1 VKPAA
6 KHALRWIFSI
16 AMLAAVILYGR
27 TIDWATAW
35 GAIRTASWPI
45 LLVATLANFVTLAA
59 KALTWW
65 IFLRA
70 VGVPSLSLATKAT
83 VAGAGLN
90 NILVAN
96 SGEAARVV
104 FVTRASG
111 ASSAAVLAALA
122 LERLFDL
129 IGYIVLIASAAYLF
143 PMPNEVGRWRF
154 AAVGVLLGIV
164 VLFGVLL
171 RRAPEI
177 AVATVYPATIVGRVR
192 SYLGRFMGNIRYIL
206 TMQRITLAMLLSLV
220 NWAAQIATYHLVA
233 VAAHFPISVVGS
245 VTTLIT
251 ANVGFL
257 VRATPGNV
265 GVFQVVYGVTAQALG
280 LDKASAVAVALLLQF
295 IQNVPVTLLAIAIA
309 PDLLLHWRDKRG
321 TAAPD
326 ANNNRR
332 ATDPASSIEVDGDI
346 AQ

>member
-1 VKPAA
+1 
-6 KHALRWIFSI
+6 
-16 AMLAAVILYGR
+16 
-27 TIDWATAW
+27 
-35 GAIRTASWPI
+35 
-45 LLVATLANFVTLAA
+45 
-59 KALTWW
+59 

-70 VGVPSLSLATKAT
+70 VGVPSLSLAVKAT

-111 ASSAAVLAALA
+111 APSAAVLAALA

-129 IGYIVLIASAAYLF
+129 IGYIVLMASAAYFL
-143 PMPNEVGRWRF
+143 PMPHEVARWRF
-154 AAVGVLLGIV
+154 AAVGVLLGMIA
-164 VLFGVLL
+164 LFGVLL
-171 RRAPEI
+171 RRSPGIVA
-177 AVATVYPATIVGRVR
+177 ATVYPSTLVGRVR
-192 SYLGRFMGNIRYIL
+192 TYLDRFMVSVRSIL
-206 TMQRITLAMLLSLV
+206 TLQRICLAMLLSLV

-233 VAAHFPISVVGS
+233 VAAHFPISIVGS

-265 GVFQVVYGVTAQALG
+265 GVFQVVYGVTAEALG
-280 LDKASAVAVALLLQF
+280 LDKASAVAVALLLQL
-295 IQNVPVTLLAIAIA
+295 IQNLPVTLLAIAIA

-326 ANNNRR
+326 GTQNRR
-332 ATDPASSIEVDGDI
+332 ASDSA
-346 AQ
+346 AW

>member
-1 VKPAA
+1 VTPRTKI
-6 KHALRWIFSI
+6 ALRWIFSI
-16 AMLAAVILYGR
+16 AMLVAVVLYGR
-27 TIDWATAW
+27 TINWTAAW
-35 GAIRTASWPI
+35 FAIRSASWPI
-45 LLVATLANFVTLAA
+45 LLVATLVNFITLGA
-59 KALTWW
+59 KAVTWW

-70 VGVPSLSLATKAT
+70 VGVPSLSLAVKAT

-111 ASSAAVLAALA
+111 APSAAVLAALA

-129 IGYIVLIASAAYLF
+129 IGYIALMASAAYFL
-143 PMPNEVGRWRF
+143 PMPHEVARWRF
-154 AAVGVLLGIV
+154 AAVGVLLGMI

-171 RRAPEI
+171 RRSPGIVA
-177 AVATVYPATIVGRVR
+177 ATVYPSTLVGRVR
-192 SYLGRFMGNIRYIL
+192 TYLDRFMVSVRSIL
-206 TMQRITLAMLLSLV
+206 TLQRICLAMLLSLV

-233 VAAHFPISVVGS
+233 VAAHFPISIVGS

-265 GVFQVVYGVTAQALG
+265 GVFQVVYGVTAEALG
-280 LDKASAVAVALLLQF
+280 LDKASAVAVALLLQL
-295 IQNVPVTLLAIAIA
+295 IQNLPVTLLAIAIA

-326 ANNNRR
+326 GTRKRR
-332 ATDPASSIEVDGDI
+332 ASDSA
-346 AQ
+346 A

>member
-1 VKPAA
+1 MTRGA
-6 KHALRWIFSI
+6 KKALRWIFSI
-16 AMLAAVILYGR
+16 AMLVAVVLYGR
-27 TIDWATAW
+27 TIDWTTAW
-35 GAIRTASWPI
+35 SAIRSASWPI
-45 LLVATLANFVTLAA
+45 LLVATLVNFITLGA
-59 KALTWW
+59 KAVTWW

-70 VGVPSLSLATKAT
+70 VGVPSLSLAVKAT

-111 ASSAAVLAALA
+111 APSAAVLAALA

-129 IGYIVLIASAAYLF
+129 IGYIALMASAAYFL
-143 PMPNEVGRWRF
+143 PMPHEVARWRF
-154 AAVGVLLGIV
+154 AAVGVLLGMI

-171 RRAPEI
+171 RRSPGI
-177 AVATVYPATIVGRVR
+177 AAATVYPSTLVGRVR
-192 SYLGRFMGNIRYIL
+192 TYLDRFMVSVRSIL
-206 TMQRITLAMLLSLV
+206 TLQRICLAMLLSLV

-233 VAAHFPISVVGS
+233 VAAHFPISIVGS

-265 GVFQVVYGVTAQALG
+265 GVFQVVYGVTADALG
-280 LDKASAVAVALLLQF
+280 LDKASAVAVALLLQL
-295 IQNVPVTLLAIAIA
+295 IQNLPVTLLAIAIA

-326 ANNNRR
+326 GTQHRR
-332 ATDPASSIEVDGDI
+332 ASDTTE
-346 AQ
+346 

>member
-1 VKPAA
+1 MTRGA
-6 KHALRWIFSI
+6 KKALRWIFSI
-16 AMLAAVILYGR
+16 AMLVAVVLYGR
-27 TIDWATAW
+27 TIDWITAW
-35 GAIRTASWPI
+35 SAIRSASWPI
-45 LLVATLANFVTLAA
+45 LLVATLVNFITLGA
-59 KALTWW
+59 KAVTWW

-70 VGVPSLSLATKAT
+70 VGVPSLSLAVKAT

-111 ASSAAVLAALA
+111 APSAAVLAALA

-129 IGYIVLIASAAYLF
+129 IGYIALMASAAYFL
-143 PMPNEVGRWRF
+143 PMPHEVARWRF
-154 AAVGVLLGIV
+154 AAVGVLLGMI

-171 RRAPEI
+171 RRSPGI
-177 AVATVYPATIVGRVR
+177 AAATVYPSTLVGRVR
-192 SYLGRFMGNIRYIL
+192 TYLDRFMVSVRSIVTL
-206 TMQRITLAMLLSLV
+206 QRICLAMLLSLV

-233 VAAHFPISVVGS
+233 VAAHFPISIVGS

-280 LDKASAVAVALLLQF
+280 LDKAAAVAVALLLQF
-295 IQNVPVTLLAIAIA
+295 IQNLPVTLLAVAIA

-321 TAAPD
+321 TAAT
-326 ANNNRR
+326 NESQHRR
-332 ATDPASSIEVDGDI
+332 AIDSEE
-346 AQ
+346 

>member
-1 VKPAA
+1 MKPAA
-6 KHALRWIFSI
+6 KRALRWLFTL
-16 AMLAAVILYGR
+16 AMLVAVVLYGR

-35 GAIRTASWPI
+35 MAIRSASWPI
-45 LLVATLANFVTLAA
+45 LLIATLANFVTLAA

-65 IFLRA
+65 IFLRP
-70 VGVPSLSLATKAT
+70 VGVPSLSLAVKAT

-96 SGEAARVV
+96 SGDAARVV

-111 ASSAAVLAALA
+111 APSAAVLAALA

-129 IGYIVLIASAAYLF
+129 IGYIVLMAGAAYLL
-143 PMPNEVGRWRF
+143 PMPHEVARWRF
-154 AAVGVLLGIV
+154 VAVGVLLGIV

-171 RRAPEI
+171 RRSPAI
-177 AVATVYPATIVGRVR
+177 AAVTMYPATVVGRVR
-192 SYLGRFMGNIRYIL
+192 TYLDRFMGSVRDIL
-206 TMQRITLAMLLSLV
+206 TLERISLAMLLSLV

-233 VAAHFPISVVGS
+233 VAAHFPISIVGS

-280 LDKASAVAVALLLQF
+280 LDKASAVAVALLLQL
-295 IQNVPVTLLAIAIA
+295 IQNVPVTLLAMVIA
-309 PDLLLHWRDKRG
+309 PDLILHWRDKRVA
-321 TAAPD
+321 AAPD
-326 ANNNRR
+326 VAPDVAPRRR
-332 ATDPASSIEVDGDI
+332 ASDGFPGEH
-346 AQ
+346 

>member
-1 VKPAA
+1 MTPRA
-6 KHALRWIFSI
+6 KTALRWIFSI
-16 AMLAAVILYGR
+16 AMLVAIVLYGR
-27 TIDWATAW
+27 TIDWTAAW
-35 GAIRTASWPI
+35 SAIRSASWPI
-45 LLVATLANFVTLAA
+45 LLVATLVNFITLGA
-59 KALTWW
+59 KAVTWW

-70 VGVPSLSLATKAT
+70 VGVPSLSLAVKAT

-96 SGEAARVV
+96 SGEAAKVV

-111 ASSAAVLAALA
+111 APSAAVLAALA

-129 IGYIVLIASAAYLF
+129 IGYIALMASAAYFL
-143 PMPNEVGRWRF
+143 PMPHEVARWRF
-154 AAVGVLLGIV
+154 AAVGVLLGMI

-171 RRAPEI
+171 RRSPGIVA
-177 AVATVYPATIVGRVR
+177 ATVYPSTLVGRVR
-192 SYLGRFMGNIRYIL
+192 TYLDKFMVSVRSIL
-206 TMQRITLAMLLSLV
+206 TLQRICLAMLLSLV

-233 VAAHFPISVVGS
+233 VAAHFPISIVGS

-251 ANVGFL
+251 ANVGFV

-265 GVFQVVYGVTAQALG
+265 GLFQVVYGVTAEALG
-280 LDKASAVAVALLLQF
+280 LDKAQAVAVALLLQL
-295 IQNVPVTLLAIAIA
+295 IQNLPVTLLAIAIA

-326 ANNNRR
+326 GTQNRR
-332 ATDPASSIEVDGDI
+332 ASDSA
-346 AQ
+346 A

>member
-1 VKPAA
+1 
-6 KHALRWIFSI
+6 
-16 AMLAAVILYGR
+16 MLVAVVLYGR
-27 TIDWATAW
+27 TIDWTAAW
-35 GAIRTASWPI
+35 SAIRSASWPI
-45 LLVATLANFVTLAA
+45 LLVATLVNFITLGA
-59 KALTWW
+59 KAVTWW

-70 VGVPSLSLATKAT
+70 VGVPSLSLAVKAT

-111 ASSAAVLAALA
+111 APSAAVLAALA

-129 IGYIVLIASAAYLF
+129 IGYIALMASAAYFL
-143 PMPNEVGRWRF
+143 PMPHEVARWRF
-154 AAVGVLLGIV
+154 AAVGVLLGMI

-171 RRAPEI
+171 RRSPGIVA
-177 AVATVYPATIVGRVR
+177 ATVYPSTLVGRVR
-192 SYLGRFMGNIRYIL
+192 TYLDKFMVSVRSIL
-206 TMQRITLAMLLSLV
+206 TLQRICLAMLLSLV

-233 VAAHFPISVVGS
+233 VAAHFPISIVGS

-251 ANVGFL
+251 ANVGFV

-265 GVFQVVYGVTAQALG
+265 GVFQVVYGVTAEALG

-295 IQNVPVTLLAIAIA
+295 IQNLPVTLLAIAIA
-309 PDLLLHWRDKRG
+309 PDLLLHWRDRRG
-321 TAAPD
+321 TAEPD
-326 ANNNRR
+326 GTQNRR
-332 ATDPASSIEVDGDI
+332 ASDSA
-346 AQ
+346 A

>member
-6 KHALRWIFSI
+6 KRALRWVFSI
-16 AMLAAVILYGR
+16 AMLVAVVLYGR

-35 GAIRTASWPI
+35 AAIRSASWPI
-45 LLVATLANFVTLAA
+45 LLIATLANFITLGA
-59 KALTWW
+59 KAVTWW

-70 VGVPSLSLATKAT
+70 VGVPSLSLAVKAT

-96 SGEAARVV
+96 SGDAARAV

-129 IGYIVLIASAAYLF
+129 IGYIVLIAGAAYLL
-143 PMPNEVGRWRF
+143 PMPHEVARWRL

-164 VLFGVLL
+164 VLLGVLL
-171 RRAPEI
+171 RRTPAI
-177 AVATVYPATIVGRVR
+177 AVVTVYPAGIVGRVR
-192 SYLGRFMGNIRYIL
+192 TYLDRFMGSVRHIL
-206 TMQRITLAMLLSLV
+206 TLERISLAMLLSLV

-233 VAAHFPISVVGS
+233 VAAHFPISIVGS

-265 GVFQVVYGVTAQALG
+265 GVFQVVYGVTAEALG
-280 LDKASAVAVALLLQF
+280 LNKDSAVAVALLLQV
-295 IQNVPVTLLAIAIA
+295 IQNVPVTLLAIVIA
-309 PDLLLHWRDKRG
+309 PDLLLHWRDRRVKVE
-321 TAAPD
+321 PD
-326 ANNNRR
+326 VTPRRR
-332 ATDPASSIEVDGDI
+332 ATDRES
-346 AQ
+346 

>member
-1 VKPAA
+1 VTSGTKQ
-6 KHALRWIFSI
+6 ALRWIFSI
-16 AMLAAVILYGR
+16 AMLVAVVLYGR
-27 TIDWATAW
+27 TIDWTAAW
-35 GAIRTASWPI
+35 AAIRSASLPI
-45 LLVATLANFVTLAA
+45 LAIATLANFITLAA
-59 KALTWW
+59 KAVTWW

-70 VGVPSLSLATKAT
+70 VGVPSLSLAVKAT

-96 SGEAARVV
+96 SGDAARVV
-104 FVTRASG
+104 FVPRASQ

-129 IGYIVLIASAAYLF
+129 IGYIVLMASAAFFL
-143 PMPNEVGRWRF
+143 PMPHEVARWRY
-154 AAVGVLLGIV
+154 AAVGVLLGVV

-171 RRAPEI
+171 RRSPGV
-177 AVATVYPATIVGRVR
+177 VAATIYPSTLFGRMRTYLDRFMISVR
-192 SYLGRFMGNIRYIL
+192 SIL
-206 TMQRITLAMLLSLV
+206 TLQRISLAMLLSLV

-233 VAAHFPISVVGS
+233 VAAHFPISIVGS

-265 GVFQVVYGVTAQALG
+265 GVFQMVYGVTAQALG
-280 LDKASAVAVALLLQF
+280 LDKASAVAVALLLQL
-295 IQNVPVTLLAIAIA
+295 IQNLPVTLLALVVA

-321 TAAPD
+321 SAAPD
-326 ANNNRR
+326 AAKGRR
-332 ATDPASSIEVDGDI
+332 ASDSVERAD
-346 AQ
+346 

>member
-1 VKPAA
+1 MKPGA
-6 KHALRWIFSI
+6 KKALRWIFSV
-16 AMLAAVILYGR
+16 AMLVAVVLYGR
-27 TIDWATAW
+27 TIDWTTAW
-35 GAIRTASWPI
+35 AAIRSASWPI
-45 LLVATLANFVTLAA
+45 LLIATLANFITLGA
-59 KALTWW
+59 KAVTWW

-70 VGVPSLSLATKAT
+70 VGVPSLSLAVKAT

-111 ASSAAVLAALA
+111 APGAAVLAALA

-129 IGYIVLIASAAYLF
+129 IGYIVLMASAAYFL
-143 PMPNEVGRWRF
+143 PMPHEVERWRF

-171 RRAPEI
+171 RRSPGI
-177 AVATVYPATIVGRVR
+177 AAATVHPATIVGRVR
-192 SYLGRFMGNIRYIL
+192 TYLDRFMVSVRNIL
-206 TMQRITLAMLLSLV
+206 TLQRICLAMLLSLL

-233 VAAHFPISVVGS
+233 VAAHFPISIVGS

-280 LDKASAVAVALLLQF
+280 LNKASAVAVALLLQL
-295 IQNVPVTLLAIAIA
+295 IQNLPVTLLALAIA

-326 ANNNRR
+326 AAQHRR
-332 ATDPASSIEVDGDI
+332 ATDREG
-346 AQ
+346 

>member
-1 VKPAA
+1 VKPVM
-6 KHALRWIFSI
+6 KRALQWIFSI

-27 TIDWATAW
+27 TIDWTTTWA
-35 GAIRTASWPI
+35 AIRSASWPI
-45 LLVATLANFVTLAA
+45 LLVAMLANFVTLGA
-59 KALTWW
+59 KAVTWW

-96 SGEAARVV
+96 SGEAARVL
-104 FVTRASG
+104 FVVRASG
-111 ASSAAVLAALA
+111 APSAAVLAALA

-129 IGYIVLIASAAYLF
+129 IGYIVLMAGAAYLL
-143 PMPNEVGRWRF
+143 PMPQQVARWRI
-154 AAVGVLLGIV
+154 AAVGVLLGLV
-164 VLFGVLL
+164 VLLAVLL
-171 RRAPEI
+171 RRSPEI
-177 AVATVYPATIVGRVR
+177 AAATVYPTTIVGRVR
-192 SYLGRFMGNIRYIL
+192 SYLARFMGSVRHIL
-206 TMQRITLAMLLSLV
+206 TIQRISLAMLLSLV

-233 VAAHFPISVVGS
+233 VAAHFPISIVGS

-280 LDKASAVAVALLLQF
+280 LDKAQAVAVALLLQF
-295 IQNVPVTLLAIAIA
+295 IQNVPVTLLAVAIA

-321 TAAPD
+321 TAAP
-326 ANNNRR
+326 NGSNNRR
-332 ATDPASSIEVDGDI
+332 ATDVEGDG
-346 AQ
+346 AK

>member
-1 VKPAA
+1 MTSGTK
-6 KHALRWIFSI
+6 KALRWAFSL
-16 AMLAAVILYGR
+16 AMLVAVVLYGR
-27 TIDWATAW
+27 TIDWSAAW
-35 GAIRTASWPI
+35 AAIRSASIPI

-70 VGVPSLSLATKAT
+70 VGVPSLALATKAT

-96 SGEAARVV
+96 SGDAARVV
-104 FVTRASG
+104 FVTRASQ

-129 IGYIVLIASAAYLF
+129 IGYIALMAGAAFFL
-143 PMPNEVGRWRF
+143 PMPHEVARWRF
-154 AAVGVLLGIV
+154 VAVGVLLGIV

-171 RRAPEI
+171 RRSPGAL
-177 AVATVYPATIVGRVR
+177 AATVYPSTLFGRAR
-192 SYLGRFMGNIRYIL
+192 SYLDRFMTSVRSIL
-206 TMQRITLAMLLSLV
+206 TLERIAFAMLLSLV

-233 VAAHFPISVVGS
+233 VAAHFPISLVGS

-280 LDKASAVAVALLLQF
+280 LDKASAVAVALLLQL
-295 IQNVPVTLLAIAIA
+295 IQNLPVTLLAVAIA
-309 PDLLLHWRDKRG
+309 PDLILHWRDKRG
-321 TAAPD
+321 SAEPD
-326 ANNNRR
+326 ASQKRR
-332 ATDPASSIEVDGDI
+332 ASDSMNRIP
-346 AQ
+346 

>member
-6 KHALRWIFSI
+6 KRALRWVFSI
-16 AMLAAVILYGR
+16 AMLVAVVLYGR

-35 GAIRTASWPI
+35 AAIRSASWPI
-45 LLVATLANFVTLAA
+45 LLIATLANFITLGA
-59 KALTWW
+59 KAVTWW

-70 VGVPSLSLATKAT
+70 VGVPSLSLAVKAT

-96 SGEAARVV
+96 SGDAARAV

-129 IGYIVLIASAAYLF
+129 IGYIVLMAGAAYLL
-143 PMPNEVGRWRF
+143 PMPHEVARWRL

-164 VLFGVLL
+164 VLLGVLL
-171 RRAPEI
+171 RRSPAI
-177 AVATVYPATIVGRVR
+177 AGVTVYPAGIVGRVR
-192 SYLGRFMGNIRYIL
+192 TYLDRFMGSVRHIL
-206 TMQRITLAMLLSLV
+206 TLERISLAMLLSLV
-220 NWAAQIATYHLVA
+220 NWAAQIVTYHLVA
-233 VAAHFPISVVGS
+233 VAAHFPISIVGS

-265 GVFQVVYGVTAQALG
+265 GVFQVVYGVTAEALG
-280 LDKASAVAVALLLQF
+280 LNKDSAVAVALLLQV
-295 IQNVPVTLLAIAIA
+295 IQNVPVTLLAIVIA
-309 PDLLLHWRDKRG
+309 PDLLLHWRDRRVKVE
-321 TAAPD
+321 PD
-326 ANNNRR
+326 VTPRRR
-332 ATDPASSIEVDGDI
+332 ATDRES
-346 AQ
+346 

>member
-1 VKPAA
+1 VSPAL
-6 KHALRWIFSI
+6 KHALRGIFSI

-27 TIDWATAW
+27 TIDWTSAW
-35 GAIRTASWPI
+35 TAIRTASWPI
-45 LLVATLANFVTLAA
+45 LLIATLANFVTLGA

-70 VGVPSLSLATKAT
+70 VGVPSLALATKAT

-96 SGEAARVV
+96 SGDAARVV

-111 ASSAAVLAALA
+111 APSAAVLAALA

-129 IGYIVLIASAAYLF
+129 IGYIVLMASAAYLL
-143 PMPNEVGRWRF
+143 PMPPEVERWRF
-154 AAVGVLLGIV
+154 AAVGVLLGIM
-164 VLFGVLL
+164 VLLGVLL

-192 SYLGRFMGNIRYIL
+192 SYLDHFMGSVRHIL
-206 TMQRITLAMLLSLV
+206 TIQRITFAMLLSLV

-233 VAAHFPISVVGS
+233 VAAHFPISIVGS

-251 ANVGFL
+251 ANVGFV

-265 GVFQVVYGVTAQALG
+265 GVFQVVYGVTAEALG
-280 LDKASAVAVALLLQF
+280 LDKAKAVAVALLLQL
-295 IQNVPVTLLAIAIA
+295 IQNLPVTLLAVAIA

-321 TAAPD
+321 TAEREAGQH
-326 ANNNRR
+326 RR
-332 ATDPASSIEVDGDI
+332 ATDSERET
-346 AQ
+346 

>member
-1 VKPAA
+1 MTSGTK
-6 KHALRWIFSI
+6 KALRWAFSI
-16 AMLAAVILYGR
+16 AMLVAVVLYGR
-27 TIDWATAW
+27 TIDWSAAW
-35 GAIRTASWPI
+35 AAIRSASIPVLI
-45 LLVATLANFVTLAA
+45 VATLANFITLAA
-59 KALTWW
+59 KAVTWW

-70 VGVPSLSLATKAT
+70 VGVESLSLAVKAT

-96 SGEAARVV
+96 SGDAARVV
-104 FVTRASG
+104 FVTRASQ

-129 IGYIVLIASAAYLF
+129 IGYIALMAGAAFFL
-143 PMPNEVGRWRF
+143 PMPHEVARWRF
-154 AAVGVLLGIV
+154 VAVGVLLGIIA
-164 VLFGVLL
+164 LFGVLL
-171 RRAPEI
+171 RRSPGIVA
-177 AVATVYPATIVGRVR
+177 ATVYPATVLGRVR
-192 SYLGRFMGNIRYIL
+192 TYLDRFMISVRSIL
-206 TMQRITLAMLLSLV
+206 TLQRISLAMLLSLV

-233 VAAHFPISVVGS
+233 VAAHFPISIVGS

-280 LDKASAVAVALLLQF
+280 LDKASAVAVALLLQL
-295 IQNVPVTLLAIAIA
+295 IQNLPVTLLAIAIA

-321 TAAPD
+321 TATTTEPHH
-326 ANNNRR
+326 RR
-332 ATDPASSIEVDGDI
+332 ASDSASSAD
-346 AQ
+346 

>member
-1 VKPAA
+1 MKPGA
-6 KHALRWIFSI
+6 KRALRWIFSL
-16 AMLAAVILYGR
+16 AMLVAVVLYGR
-27 TIDWATAW
+27 TIDWPTAW
-35 GAIRTASWPI
+35 AAIRSASWPI
-45 LLVATLANFVTLAA
+45 LLIATLANLITLAA
-59 KALTWW
+59 KAVTWW
-65 IFLRA
+65 IFLRP
-70 VGVPSLSLATKAT
+70 VGVPSLSLAVKAT

-96 SGEAARVV
+96 SGDAARVV

-129 IGYIVLIASAAYLF
+129 IGYIMLMAGAAYLL
-143 PMPNEVGRWRF
+143 PMPHEVARWRF

-164 VLFGVLL
+164 ILFGVLL
-171 RRAPEI
+171 KRSPAI
-177 AVATVYPATIVGRVR
+177 AVAAVYPSTILGRVR
-192 SYLGRFMGNIRYIL
+192 TYLDRFMGSVRHIL
-206 TMQRITLAMLLSLV
+206 TLKRISLAMLLSIV

-233 VAAHFPISVVGS
+233 VAAHFPISIVGS

-280 LDKASAVAVALLLQF
+280 LDKASAVAVALLLQL
-295 IQNVPVTLLAIAIA
+295 IQNVPVTLLAMLIA
-309 PDLLLHWRDKRG
+309 PDLILHWRDKRVA
-321 TAAPD
+321 AAPD
-326 ANNNRR
+326 VETRRR
-332 ATDPASSIEVDGDI
+332 ASDSAIERAD
-346 AQ
+346 

>member
-1 VKPAA
+1 MPGTK
-6 KHALRWIFSI
+6 KALRWIFSI
-16 AMLAAVILYGR
+16 AMLVAVVLYGR
-27 TIDWATAW
+27 TIDWTAAW
-35 GAIRTASWPI
+35 SAIRSASWPI
-45 LLVATLANFVTLAA
+45 LLVATLANFITLGA
-59 KALTWW
+59 KAVTWW

-70 VGVPSLSLATKAT
+70 VGVPSLSLAVKAT

-111 ASSAAVLAALA
+111 APSAAVLAALA

-129 IGYIVLIASAAYLF
+129 IGYIVLMASAAYFL
-143 PMPNEVGRWRF
+143 PMPHEVARWRF
-154 AAVGVLLGIV
+154 AAVGVLLGMIA
-164 VLFGVLL
+164 LFGVLL
-171 RRAPEI
+171 RRSPGIVA
-177 AVATVYPATIVGRVR
+177 ATVYPSTLVGRVR
-192 SYLGRFMGNIRYIL
+192 TYLDRFMVSVRSIL
-206 TMQRITLAMLLSLV
+206 TLQRICLAMLLSLV

-233 VAAHFPISVVGS
+233 VAAHFPISIVGS
-245 VTTLIT
+245 VTTLIA

-265 GVFQVVYGVTAQALG
+265 GVFQVVYGVTAEALG
-280 LDKASAVAVALLLQF
+280 LDKASAVAVALLLQL
-295 IQNVPVTLLAIAIA
+295 IQNLPVTLLAIAIA

-326 ANNNRR
+326 GTQNRR
-332 ATDPASSIEVDGDI
+332 ASDSA
-346 AQ
+346 AW

>member
-1 VKPAA
+1 VHART
-6 KHALRWIFSI
+6 KHALRWLFSI
-16 AMLAAVILYGR
+16 AMLVAVVLYGR

-35 GAIRTASWPI
+35 AAIRTASLPV
-45 LLVATLANFVTLAA
+45 LLIATLANFITLGA

-70 VGVPSLSLATKAT
+70 VGVPSLSLAVKAT

-96 SGEAARVV
+96 SGDAARVV
-104 FVTRASG
+104 FVTRASN

-129 IGYIVLIASAAYLF
+129 IGYIALMAGAAFLL
-143 PMPNEVGRWRF
+143 PMPHEVERWRF
-154 AAVGVLLGIV
+154 AAVGVLLGIIA
-164 VLFGVLL
+164 LFGVLL
-171 RRAPEI
+171 KRSPAI
-177 AVATVYPATIVGRVR
+177 VVATVYPSTLFGRVR
-192 SYLGRFMGNIRYIL
+192 SYLDRFIGSVRNIL
-206 TMQRITLAMLLSLV
+206 TLKRISLAMLLSLV
-220 NWAAQIATYHLVA
+220 NWAAQIACYHLVA
-233 VAAHFPISVVGS
+233 VAVHFPISVVGS

-280 LDKASAVAVALLLQF
+280 LDKAAAVAVALLLQL
-295 IQNVPVTLLAIAIA
+295 IQNLPVTLLALVVA
-309 PDLLLHWRDKRG
+309 PDLILHWRDKRG
-321 TAAPD
+321 SAAPD
-326 ANNNRR
+326 ATKARR
-332 ATDPASSIEVDGDI
+332 ASDGVAERAD
-346 AQ
+346 

>member
-6 KHALRWIFSI
+6 KRALQWVFSI
-16 AMLAAVILYGR
+16 AMLVAVVLYGR

-35 GAIRTASWPI
+35 AAIRSASWPI
-45 LLVATLANFVTLAA
+45 LLIATLANFITLGA
-59 KALTWW
+59 KAVTWW

-70 VGVPSLSLATKAT
+70 VGVPSLSLAVKAT

-96 SGEAARVV
+96 SGDAARAV

-129 IGYIVLIASAAYLF
+129 IGYIVLIAGAAYLL
-143 PMPNEVGRWRF
+143 PMPHEVARWRLG
-154 AAVGVLLGIV
+154 AVGVLLGIV
-164 VLFGVLL
+164 VLLGVLL
-171 RRAPEI
+171 RRTPAI
-177 AVATVYPATIVGRVR
+177 AVVTVYPAGIVGRVR
-192 SYLGRFMGNIRYIL
+192 TYLDRFMGSVRHIL
-206 TMQRITLAMLLSLV
+206 TLERISLAMLLSLV

-233 VAAHFPISVVGS
+233 VAAHFPISIVGS

-265 GVFQVVYGVTAQALG
+265 GVFQVVYGVTAEALG
-280 LDKASAVAVALLLQF
+280 LNKDSAVAVALLLQV
-295 IQNVPVTLLAIAIA
+295 IQNVPVTLLAIVIA
-309 PDLLLHWRDKRG
+309 PDLLLHWRDRRVKVE
-321 TAAPD
+321 PD
-326 ANNNRR
+326 VTPRRR
-332 ATDPASSIEVDGDI
+332 ATDRES
-346 AQ
+346 

>member
-1 VKPAA
+1 VRPAVKQT
-6 KHALRWIFSI
+6 LRWIFSI

-35 GAIRTASWPI
+35 AAIRSASWPI
-45 LLVATLANFVTLAA
+45 LLIATLTNFITLGA

-104 FVTRASG
+104 FVTRATG
-111 ASSAAVLAALA
+111 APSAAVLAALA

-129 IGYIVLIASAAYLF
+129 IGYFVLMASAAYLF
-143 PMPNEVGRWRF
+143 PMPPEIERWRF
-154 AAVGVLLGIV
+154 AAVGLLLGIV

-177 AVATVYPATIVGRVR
+177 AAATVYPTTLVGRVR
-192 SYLGRFMGNIRYIL
+192 SYLDRFMGSVRHIL
-206 TMQRITLAMLLSLV
+206 TIQRISLAMMLSLV

-233 VAAHFPISVVGS
+233 VAAHFPISIVGS
-245 VTTLIT
+245 ITTLIT

-280 LDKASAVAVALLLQF
+280 LDKAKAVAVALLLQL
-295 IQNVPVTLLAIAIA
+295 IQNVPVTLLAIVIA
-309 PDLLLHWRDKRG
+309 PDLILHWRDKRS
-321 TAAPD
+321 AAEPN
-326 ANNNRR
+326 ANQGRR
-332 ATDPASSIEVDGDI
+332 ATDIEGDG